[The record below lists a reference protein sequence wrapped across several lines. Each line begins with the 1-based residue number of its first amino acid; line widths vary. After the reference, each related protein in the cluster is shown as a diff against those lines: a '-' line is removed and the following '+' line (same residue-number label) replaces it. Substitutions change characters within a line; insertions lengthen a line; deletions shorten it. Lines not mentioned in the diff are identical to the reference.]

1 MELKPLV
8 GLTWEYFFQIVN
20 TIVIFLI
27 LKYLLFKPVLK
38 IIKEREEDIANEIR
52 EGEKMKAEGAAY
64 KAEYEEKIGGAE
76 EEGRKIIE
84 TAVARAKEKSD
95 MIIDDAKK
103 DAELISQ
110 RAMREI
116 EEEKIRS
123 MNEMKGEMSN
133 LVILAASK
141 VLEDEIDEEKHRE
154 LIKDFIDR
162 TGDAV

>member
-52 EGEKMKAEGAAY
+52 EGERMKAEGAAY